1 MRITRNFL
9 AALLAVIAASSALPS
24 SAQQFGESVIQRGTV
39 TEDLYLAGGRVSVAA
54 NVAGDV
60 TAAGAR
66 VTIEDSVDG
75 DILIF
80 GGSVDIRARIRDDAR
95 IGGGEINIRGNVGDD
110 LLVAGGSVSI
120 APETVIGGRAW
131 LAGGTLEINGRIGKG
146 LKAAGGEIII
156 AGEILGDAELL
167 GETIELRPGTR
178 IHGQLNYRSPN
189 PLKVSPDAEVRGS
202 LTRLPFEMQRHEDRH
217 GGARVFILLSLF
229 TAAVV
234 LWLLFPRFALATA
247 QGVREAPWRSLGLGL
262 AVLAGG
268 PLLIVLLL
276 ASVVGLWLGLLTLIL
291 YMALLLLGYLTGILF
306 VADAGLQQLRKQK
319 PPTRGWTIAAI
330 AVTLVVLTLLRL
342 VPVIGGLTVFALLL
356 FGLGALSHT
365 LWRGY
370 HDSKGNSKKGRRTR
384 NRKARTSAR

>member
-9 AALLAVIAASSALPS
+9 AALLAVIASSSALPS
-24 SAQQFGESVIQRGTV
+24 SAQQFGESVILRGAV

-60 TAAGAR
+60 IAAGAR
-66 VTIEDSVDG
+66 VTIEDTVNG

-80 GGSVDIRARIRDDAR
+80 GGSVDIRARVRDDVR
-95 IGGGEINIRGNVGDD
+95 IGGGEITIQGNVGDD
-110 LLVAGGSVSI
+110 LLAAGGSVSI

-202 LTRLPFEMQRHEDRH
+202 LTRLPFEMQRHEARH

-234 LWLLFPRFALATA
+234 LWLLFPRFAPATA

-306 VADAGLQQLRKQK
+306 VAEAGLQQLRKQK

-342 VPVIGGLTVFALLL
+342 IPVIGGLTVFALLL
-356 FGLGALSHT
+356 FGLGALSHA
-365 LWRGY
+365 LWVGYLGRKIKKRGT
-370 HDSKGNSKKGRRTR
+370 RTR
-384 NRKARTSAR
+384 KVRAPAK